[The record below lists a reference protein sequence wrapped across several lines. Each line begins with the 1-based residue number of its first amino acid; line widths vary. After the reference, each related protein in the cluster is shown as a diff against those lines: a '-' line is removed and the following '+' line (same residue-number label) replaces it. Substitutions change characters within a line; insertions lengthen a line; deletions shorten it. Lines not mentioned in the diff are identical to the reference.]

1 MGKKTSL
8 ALMSFLAVF
17 LVAVLFISSKEDRL
31 VPDIVN
37 GISLATGARCDVG
50 TIAHSYWHSTIHINL
65 ITVYDP
71 TNPSSKLLL
80 IAGLKANLNNMTAL
94 DGGTPQLHDATITDF
109 VVNVIQHGSSANGLQ
124 TLLANTRRA
133 ADHAAAP
140 ANYRGK
146 PVLRT
151 LTMPQLTI
159 ANVEVSVQPFGLNTT
174 ASQLLKLGAMTFH
187 FGTQPVQFAAVIH
200 KILAAVAIKAQQSPS
215 LVPALRSCFNTTPPA
230 TAKP

>member
-146 PVLRT
+146 PVLQK
-151 LTMPQLTI
+151 LTMLQLTI
-159 ANVEVSVQPFGLNTT
+159 ANVEVSVQPFGLSTT
-174 ASQLLKLGAMTFH
+174 ARELLKFGAMTFH
-187 FGTQPVQFAAVIH
+187 FDSQPVTLAAVIH
-200 KILAAVAIKAQQSPS
+200 RVLTAVATKARQSPT
-215 LVPALRSCFNTTPPA
+215 LAPALRGCFSIQPP
-230 TAKP
+230 

>member
-1 MGKKTSL
+1 
-8 ALMSFLAVF
+8 
-17 LVAVLFISSKEDRL
+17 
-31 VPDIVN
+31 
-37 GISLATGARCDVG
+37 
-50 TIAHSYWHSTIHINL
+50 
-65 ITVYDP
+65 
-71 TNPSSKLLL
+71 
-80 IAGLKANLNNMTAL
+80 MTAL
-94 DGGTPQLHDATITDF
+94 DGGTPQLHNATITDF

-151 LTMPQLTI
+151 LTMPQLAI

-187 FGTQPVQFAAVIH
+187 FDSQPVTLAAVIH
-200 KILAAVAIKAQQSPS
+200 RVLAAVATKARQSPT
-215 LVPALRSCFNTTPPA
+215 LAPALRGCFSIQPP
-230 TAKP
+230 

>member
-17 LVAVLFISSKEDRL
+17 LVAVLFISSKEDRM

-37 GISLATGARCDVG
+37 GINLATGARCDLG
-50 TIAHSYWHSTIHINL
+50 TITPSYLHSTIAINL

-71 TNPSSKLLL
+71 TNPSTKLLL
-80 IAGLKANLNNMTAL
+80 AGGFSAALNRMAAL
-94 DGGTPQLHDATITDF
+94 GGGFPQLHAASLAAL
-109 VVNVIQHGSSANGLQ
+109 VINIVQHGSSANGLQ

-133 ADHAAAP
+133 CTVTAAP

-146 PVLRT
+146 PLLQT
-151 LTMPQLTI
+151 LIMPQLSI
-159 ANVEVSVQPFGLNTT
+159 ADVEVTLQPFGLKTT
-174 ASQLLKLGAMTFH
+174 AGQVLKLGAMTFH
-187 FGTQPVQFAAVIH
+187 FGAQPVQFAAVIH

-215 LVPALRSCFNTTPPA
+215 LVPALRGCFSIQPP
-230 TAKP
+230 